1 MQKAKVRRE
10 KERNTSEEVYKEKAE
25 RRERSCEM
33 WYDHYIVPLQM
44 EDDDFLSSPFFFL
57 FSFLF
62 LSLLLIVFTS
72 LISN

>member
-1 MQKAKVRRE
+1 MKKARVRRE

-44 EDDDFLSSPFFFL
+44 EDDDFLSTLFCIFL
-57 FSFLF
+57 FSFP
-62 LSLLLIVFTS
+62 I
-72 LISN
+72 INY